1 MGLSPTDRQTAR
13 FFISVH
19 SLLCSLL
26 AHRFQIQFPS
36 TPILLSAKYASS
48 RVIVLLVTQT
58 QALSRG
64 LSLENIKTYLSHH
77 RKYSTLSR
85 GAGAHKQEKQVCLH
99 PQPVAMERED
109 QSRWWVGRRLL
120 MLVVVCCCVFFC
132 PCSRQVS
139 VVCQVCRVQHPT
151 RPNPSADFAP
161 ILWQELMLTHEV
173 QGRVTHLHDLVVCHR

>member
-1 MGLSPTDRQTAR
+1 MTVEESFYDSNKRRRKMGERIFMGLSPTDRQTAR

-85 GAGAHKQEKQVCLH
+85 GAGAHKQEKQKRSLSPSSACCH
-99 PQPVAMERED
+99 GERGPKPL
-109 QSRWWVGRRLL
+109 VGRAAPAH
-120 MLVVVCCCVFFC
+120 VGCCVLLCFLC
-132 PCSRQVS
+132 PGSR
-139 VVCQVCRVQHPT
+139 
-151 RPNPSADFAP
+151 
-161 ILWQELMLTHEV
+161 
-173 QGRVTHLHDLVVCHR
+173 